1 MVLTPPLGSFQ
12 SSQNQFVLDAKIRER
27 KEWEGMPKEVLVQLG
42 AFVVVLALVL
52 VSQSV
57 RIVQEWER
65 GVVFRLGRF
74 VRVTGPGL
82 QFIIPFIERMI
93 KVDIR
98 VFTVDVPK
106 QEIITKDNVTVRV
119 NAVVYFRV
127 LDPVAALT
135 RVENFLY
142 ATQQVS
148 QTTLRDVIGQSE
160 LDELLAHREELNQ
173 RLQRIIDATT
183 DPWGIKVDMVAIKDV
198 ELPDAMKRA
207 MARQA
212 EAERERRAKIIHAQG
227 EFQAAETLAQA
238 AEIMGRHPGSLQL
251 RFLQTLTEVATE
263 RSTIVVMP
271 VPIDILSAFIADRR
285 RMETVPPSESVS

>member
-1 MVLTPPLGSFQ
+1 
-12 SSQNQFVLDAKIRER
+12 
-27 KEWEGMPKEVLVQLG
+27 MPKELMVQLI
-42 AFVVVLALVL
+42 AFVVVLVLVL
-52 VSQSV
+52 ISQAIK
-57 RIVQEWER
+57 IVQEWER

-74 VRVTGPGL
+74 VRVAGPGI

-127 LDPVAALT
+127 VDPMAALI
-135 RVENFLY
+135 RVENYLY

-160 LDELLAHREELNQ
+160 LDELLAHREELNH

-183 DPWGIKVDMVAIKDV
+183 DPWGIKVDVVAIKDV

-227 EFQAAETLAQA
+227 EYQAAETLAQA

-271 VPIDILSAFIADRR
+271 VPIDILSAFISDRR
-285 RMETVPPSESVS
+285 RIETLPSSE

>member
-1 MVLTPPLGSFQ
+1 
-12 SSQNQFVLDAKIRER
+12 
-27 KEWEGMPKEVLVQLG
+27 MPKELTVQLI
-42 AFVVVLALVL
+42 AFVIVVALVL
-52 VSQSV
+52 ISQA
-57 RIVQEWER
+57 IKIIQEWER

-74 VRVTGPGL
+74 VRVVGPGI

-98 VFTVDVPK
+98 VFAVDVPK

-127 LDPVAALT
+127 VDPMASLV
-135 RVENFLY
+135 RVENYLY

-173 RLQRIIDATT
+173 RLQQIIDATT
-183 DPWGIKVDMVAIKDV
+183 DPWGIKVDIVAIKDV

-212 EAERERRAKIIHAQG
+212 EAERERRAKVIHAQG

-238 AEIMGRHPGSLQL
+238 AGIMGRHPGSLQL

-271 VPIDILSAFIADRR
+271 VPIDVLSAFFADRR
-285 RMETVPPSESVS
+285 RTETIPPSQ

>member
-1 MVLTPPLGSFQ
+1 
-12 SSQNQFVLDAKIRER
+12 
-27 KEWEGMPKEVLVQLG
+27 MPKELMVQLV
-42 AFVVVLALVL
+42 AFVVVLVLVL
-52 VSQSV
+52 ASQAIK
-57 RIVQEWER
+57 IVQEWER

-74 VRVTGPGL
+74 VRVAGPGI

-127 LDPVAALT
+127 VDPMAALV
-135 RVENFLY
+135 RVENYLY

-148 QTTLRDVIGQSE
+148 QTTLRDVVGQSE

-173 RLQRIIDATT
+173 KLQRIIDTTT

-227 EFQAAETLAQA
+227 EYQAAETLAQA

-271 VPIDILSAFIADRR
+271 VPIDILSAFISDRR
-285 RMETVPPSESVS
+285 RIEALPSSE

>member
-1 MVLTPPLGSFQ
+1 MSAEL
-12 SSQNQFVLDAKIRER
+12 I
-27 KEWEGMPKEVLVQLG
+27 QLLS
-42 AFVVVLALVL
+42 FVVVLALVL
-52 VSQSV
+52 ISQSV

-65 GVVFRLGRF
+65 GVVFRLGKF
-74 VRVTGPGL
+74 VRVTRPGL
-82 QFIIPFIERMI
+82 QFIIPFLERMI

-106 QEIITKDNVTVRV
+106 QEIITRDNVTVRV

-127 LDPVAALT
+127 MDPMAALT

-173 RLQRIIDATT
+173 RMQRIIDATT

-227 EFQAAETLAQA
+227 EYQAAETLAQA

-271 VPIDILSAFIADRR
+271 VPIDILSAFISDRHR
-285 RMETVPPSESVS
+285 PSDSPTP

>member
-1 MVLTPPLGSFQ
+1 
-12 SSQNQFVLDAKIRER
+12 
-27 KEWEGMPKEVLVQLG
+27 MPKELTFQLV
-42 AFVVVLALVL
+42 AFVIVVALVL
-52 VSQSV
+52 ISQAIK
-57 RIVQEWER
+57 IVQEWER

-74 VRVTGPGL
+74 VRVVGPGI

-98 VFTVDVPK
+98 VFAVDVPK

-127 LDPVAALT
+127 VDPMAALV
-135 RVENFLY
+135 RVENYLY

-173 RLQRIIDATT
+173 RLQQIIDATT
-183 DPWGIKVDMVAIKDV
+183 DPWGIKVDIVAIKDV

-212 EAERERRAKIIHAQG
+212 EAERERRAKVIHAQG
-227 EFQAAETLAQA
+227 EYQAAETLAQA
-238 AEIMGRHPGSLQL
+238 AEIMGRHPGSIQL

-271 VPIDILSAFIADRR
+271 VPIDILSAFITDRR
-285 RMETVPPSESVS
+285 RTETIPPSQ

>member
-1 MVLTPPLGSFQ
+1 
-12 SSQNQFVLDAKIRER
+12 
-27 KEWEGMPKEVLVQLG
+27 MPAELLQL
-42 AFVVVLALVL
+42 AVVVIVLAVVL
-52 VSQSV
+52 ISQSI
-57 RIVQEWER
+57 RIIYEWER

-74 VRVTGPGL
+74 NRILPPGI
-82 QFIIPFIERMI
+82 QFIIPVIERAV
-93 KVDIR
+93 KVDLR
-98 VFTVDVPK
+98 VFVVDVPK
-106 QEIITKDNVTVRV
+106 QEIITKDNVTVKV

-127 LDPVAALT
+127 MDPASVLT
-135 RVENFLY
+135 RVENYLY
-142 ATQQVS
+142 ATQQVA

-173 RLQRIIDATT
+173 RLQRIIDAAT
-183 DPWGIKVDMVAIKDV
+183 DPWGVKVDMVAIKDV

-212 EAERERRAKIIHAQG
+212 EAERERRAKVIHAQG
-227 EFQAAETLAQA
+227 EYQAAETLAQA

-271 VPIDILSAFIADRR
+271 VPIDILSAFLTDRR
-285 RMETVPPSESVS
+285 RMETLSPPS

>member
-1 MVLTPPLGSFQ
+1 
-12 SSQNQFVLDAKIRER
+12 
-27 KEWEGMPKEVLVQLG
+27 MPKELAVQLI
-42 AFVVVLALVL
+42 AFVIVLALVL
-52 VSQSV
+52 ISQAV
-57 RIVQEWER
+57 KIVQEWER
-65 GVVFRLGRF
+65 GVVFRLGKF
-74 VRVTGPGL
+74 VRVVRPGL

-127 LDPVAALT
+127 MDPMAALT
-135 RVENFLY
+135 RVENYLY

-148 QTTLRDVIGQSE
+148 QTTLRDVVGQSE

-173 RLQRIIDATT
+173 RLQRIIDTTT

-212 EAERERRAKIIHAQG
+212 EAERERRAKVIHAQG
-227 EFQAAETLAQA
+227 EYQAAETLAQA
-238 AEIMGRHPGSLQL
+238 AEIMGRRPGSLQL

-271 VPIDILSAFIADRR
+271 VPIDILSAFITDKRR
-285 RMETVPPSESVS
+285 IEALPSSE

>member
-1 MVLTPPLGSFQ
+1 
-12 SSQNQFVLDAKIRER
+12 
-27 KEWEGMPKEVLVQLG
+27 MPKELMVQLI
-42 AFVVVLALVL
+42 AFVVVLVLVL
-52 VSQSV
+52 ISQAIK
-57 RIVQEWER
+57 IVQEWER

-74 VRVTGPGL
+74 VRVAGPGI
-82 QFIIPFIERMI
+82 QFIIPLIERMI

-127 LDPVAALT
+127 VDPMAALV
-135 RVENFLY
+135 RVENYLY

-148 QTTLRDVIGQSE
+148 QTTLRDVVGQSE

-173 RLQRIIDATT
+173 KLQRIIDTTT

-227 EFQAAETLAQA
+227 EYQAAETLAQA

-271 VPIDILSAFIADRR
+271 VPIDILSAFISDRR
-285 RMETVPPSESVS
+285 RMEPLPSSE

>member
-1 MVLTPPLGSFQ
+1 
-12 SSQNQFVLDAKIRER
+12 
-27 KEWEGMPKEVLVQLG
+27 MPKELAVQLI
-42 AFVVVLALVL
+42 AFVIVLALVL
-52 VSQSV
+52 ISQAV
-57 RIVQEWER
+57 KIVQEWER
-65 GVVFRLGRF
+65 GVVFRLGKF
-74 VRVTGPGL
+74 VRVVRPGL

-127 LDPVAALT
+127 MDPMAALT
-135 RVENFLY
+135 RVENYLY

-148 QTTLRDVIGQSE
+148 QTTLRDVVGQSE

-173 RLQRIIDATT
+173 RLQRIIDTTT

-212 EAERERRAKIIHAQG
+212 EAERERRAKVIHAQG
-227 EFQAAETLAQA
+227 EYQAAETLAQA

-271 VPIDILSAFIADRR
+271 VPIDILSAFITDRR
-285 RMETVPPSESVS
+285 RIEALPSSE

>member
-1 MVLTPPLGSFQ
+1 
-12 SSQNQFVLDAKIRER
+12 
-27 KEWEGMPKEVLVQLG
+27 MPELIQLG
-42 AFVVVLALVL
+42 AFIIVVAIAL
-52 VSQSV
+52 VSQAIK
-57 RIVQEWER
+57 IVQEWER
-65 GVVFRLGRF
+65 GVVFRLGRY
-74 VRVTGPGL
+74 VRVTGPGI
-82 QFIIPFIERMI
+82 QFIIPFIERMV
-93 KVDIR
+93 KVDLR
-98 VFTVDVPK
+98 VFVVDVPK
-106 QEIITKDNVTVRV
+106 QEIITRDNVTVKV

-127 LDPVAALT
+127 MIPEAALI
-135 RVENFLY
+135 RVENYIY

-212 EAERERRAKIIHAQG
+212 EAERERRAKVIHAQG
-227 EFQAAETLAQA
+227 EYQAAETLSQA

-271 VPIDILSAFIADRR
+271 VPIDVLSAFMTDRR
-285 RMETVPPSESVS
+285 LREALPPS

>member
-1 MVLTPPLGSFQ
+1 MPAELLQLAAVVIVL
-12 SSQNQFVLDAKIRER
+12 A
-27 KEWEGMPKEVLVQLG
+27 
-42 AFVVVLALVL
+42 VVLI
-52 VSQSV
+52 SQSI
-57 RIVQEWER
+57 RIIYEWER

-74 VRVTGPGL
+74 NRILLPGI
-82 QFIIPFIERMI
+82 QFIIPVIERAV
-93 KVDIR
+93 KVDLR
-98 VFTVDVPK
+98 VFVVDVPK
-106 QEIITKDNVTVRV
+106 QEIITKDNVTVKV

-127 LDPVAALT
+127 MNPAAALT
-135 RVENFLY
+135 RVENYLY

-148 QTTLRDVIGQSE
+148 QTTLRDVVGQSE
-160 LDELLAHREELNQ
+160 LDELLSQREKLNQ
-173 RLQRIIDATT
+173 QLQSIIDAAT

-212 EAERERRAKIIHAQG
+212 EAERERRAKVIHAQG
-227 EFQAAETLAQA
+227 EYQAAETLAQA

-271 VPIDILSAFIADRR
+271 VPIDILSAFLTDRR
-285 RMETVPPSESVS
+285 LP

>member
-1 MVLTPPLGSFQ
+1 
-12 SSQNQFVLDAKIRER
+12 
-27 KEWEGMPKEVLVQLG
+27 MPAELLQL
-42 AFVVVLALVL
+42 AVVVIVLAVVL
-52 VSQSV
+52 ISQSI
-57 RIVQEWER
+57 RIIYEWER

-74 VRVTGPGL
+74 NRILPPGI
-82 QFIIPFIERMI
+82 QFIIPVIERAV
-93 KVDIR
+93 KVDLR
-98 VFTVDVPK
+98 VFVVDVPK

-127 LDPVAALT
+127 VDPDGCLI
-135 RVENFLY
+135 RVENYLY

-183 DPWGIKVDMVAIKDV
+183 DPWGVKVDMVAIKDV

-212 EAERERRAKIIHAQG
+212 EAERERRAKVIHAQG
-227 EFQAAETLAQA
+227 EYQAAETLAQA

-271 VPIDILSAFIADRR
+271 VPIDILSAFISDRR
-285 RMETVPPSESVS
+285 RMETLSPPS

>member
-1 MVLTPPLGSFQ
+1 
-12 SSQNQFVLDAKIRER
+12 
-27 KEWEGMPKEVLVQLG
+27 MPKELMVQLV
-42 AFVVVLALVL
+42 AFVVVLVLVL
-52 VSQSV
+52 ASQAIK
-57 RIVQEWER
+57 IVQEWER

-74 VRVTGPGL
+74 VRVAGPGI

-127 LDPVAALT
+127 VDPMAALV
-135 RVENFLY
+135 RVENYLY

-148 QTTLRDVIGQSE
+148 QTTLRDVVGQSE

-173 RLQRIIDATT
+173 KLQRIIDTTT

-227 EFQAAETLAQA
+227 EYQAAETLAQA

-271 VPIDILSAFIADRR
+271 VPIDILSAFISDRR
-285 RMETVPPSESVS
+285 RMEALPSSE

>member
-1 MVLTPPLGSFQ
+1 
-12 SSQNQFVLDAKIRER
+12 
-27 KEWEGMPKEVLVQLG
+27 MPKELMVQLI
-42 AFVVVLALVL
+42 AFVVVLVLVL
-52 VSQSV
+52 ASQAIK
-57 RIVQEWER
+57 IVQEWER

-74 VRVTGPGL
+74 VRVAGPGI

-127 LDPVAALT
+127 VDPMAALV
-135 RVENFLY
+135 RVENYLY

-148 QTTLRDVIGQSE
+148 QTTLRDVVGQSE

-173 RLQRIIDATT
+173 KLQRIIDTTT

-227 EFQAAETLAQA
+227 EYQAAETLAQA

-271 VPIDILSAFIADRR
+271 VPIDILSAFISDRR
-285 RMETVPPSESVS
+285 RMEPLPSSE